1 MPEETR
7 GGEDGVLAEQA
18 GGSSLAEGNTDGD
31 RTLEN
36 SQVLTDHD
44 TSPKR
49 TSLKVCSS
57 LPNDELIDS
66 ATNETSPAQKS
77 SNASNKGATSWQ
89 TVATAPSNNN
99 PIKKSLS
106 PVFNG
111 FGLFTN
117 IDQQTDDTIA
127 ISAAFL
133 K

>member
-7 GGEDGVLAEQA
+7 GGGDGALAEQV
-18 GGSSLAEGNTDGD
+18 GGSPVAKGNSDGD
-31 RTLEN
+31 TTVEN
-36 SQVLTDHD
+36 CQVLRNHD
-44 TSPKR
+44 TSPKKA
-49 TSLKVCSS
+49 SPQVCSTVT
-57 LPNDELIDS
+57 NDQPMDS
-66 ATNETSPAQKS
+66 ATNETSPAH
-77 SNASNKGATSWQ
+77 NAPNKGATTWQ
-89 TVATAPSNNN
+89 SVETAPSNTS
-99 PIKKSLS
+99 PIKKSLT